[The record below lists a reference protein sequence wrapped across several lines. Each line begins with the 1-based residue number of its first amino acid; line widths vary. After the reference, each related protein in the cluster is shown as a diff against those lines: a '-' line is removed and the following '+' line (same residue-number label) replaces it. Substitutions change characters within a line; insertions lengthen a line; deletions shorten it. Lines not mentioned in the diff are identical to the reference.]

1 MNRYTLGSTVRFSLD
16 IVSSGAGVGGQS
28 PIVAILRRSNSQWFD
43 VSDGSWNATIVENA
57 MTETDVTN
65 LPGRYHFDFDQSL
78 DELEGS
84 NEYVVK
90 KQNAAGTL
98 ALEYEDAVFGPL
110 AATTNP
116 VLCSVQGTIYNGQ
129 GEPLENALVR
139 AALQPVFTDGNSRGY
154 QADKFSATYTN
165 VLGDFDLPLL
175 RGGIYRLEI
184 DTVGYDR
191 KVTIPDQASA
201 LFTSL

>member
-1 MNRYTLGSTVRFSLD
+1 MNRYTIGSTVRLYLD

-28 PIVAILRRSNSQWFD
+28 PTVAILRRSNGQWFD

-57 MTETDVTN
+57 MVETDVTN

-78 DELEGS
+78 DDFEGS
-84 NEYVVK
+84 TEYIVK
-90 KQNAAGTL
+90 KQNLATP
-98 ALEYEDAVFGPL
+98 ALEYEDLVFGPL
-110 AATTNP
+110 AATASP
-116 VLCSVQGTIYNGQ
+116 ELCSVQGTIYTGQ

-139 AALQPVFTDGNSRGY
+139 ASLQPVFTDGNSRGY
-154 QADKFSATYTN
+154 QADKVSATYTN

-191 KVTIPDQASA
+191 KVTIPDQASV
-201 LFTSL
+201 LFTAL